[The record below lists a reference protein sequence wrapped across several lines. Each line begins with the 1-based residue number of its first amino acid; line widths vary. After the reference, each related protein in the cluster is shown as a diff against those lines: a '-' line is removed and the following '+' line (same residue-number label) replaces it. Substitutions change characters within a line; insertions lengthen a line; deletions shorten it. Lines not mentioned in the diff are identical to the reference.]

1 MPKIFISIMKYDY
14 GVAERGYSYEYNN
27 LYLPLCDV
35 YGKDQVFLFDFY
47 SEFKTFGKSE
57 MNKKL
62 KELITKQKPD
72 IALFALFENEFDPQI
87 VNSLKQITKTVVYF
101 FDDPWRK
108 DFAKYWRQY
117 FSFFSTPDYTMYKKY
132 LSDGV
137 DNAIFSPFGFNKNI
151 YKKLNI
157 EKIYSVSFI
166 GGYSPLRD
174 WIIRGL
180 KKKGIEVEVF
190 GRGWSK
196 EKSWLTE
203 EEMVKVINQTKIN
216 LNLSNAVSYHL
227 PFLLWSLHSTRA
239 VKELLLLRKTIEQ
252 VKGRHYELNGCGGF
266 QLSYNIPGLEVAFEI
281 NKEIA
286 VYDSL
291 KKLPQRIKYYLK
303 HENEREEI
311 ALNGYNRAV
320 KDHLAQDYMQQL
332 VRKVLDY

>member
-14 GVAERGYSYEYNN
+14 GIEERGYSYEYNN

-35 YGKDQVFLFDFY
+35 YGKEQIFLFDFY
-47 SEFKTFGKSE
+47 TEFKNFGKSE

-62 KELITKQKPD
+62 KQLITEQKPD

-87 VNSLKQITKTVVYF
+87 INTLKKVTKSVVYF

-108 DFAKYWRQY
+108 DFANHWRRY

-132 LSDGV
+132 LSDSIE
-137 DNAIFSPFGFNKNI
+137 NSIFSPFGFNKNI
-151 YKKLNI
+151 YKKLGL
-157 EKIYSVSFI
+157 EKIYDVSFI

-174 WIIRGL
+174 WIIRKL
-180 KKKGIEVEVF
+180 KKKGIDVKVF
-190 GRGWSK
+190 GRGWNN

-227 PFLLWSLHSTRA
+227 LFLIWSLHSPRA
-239 VKELLLLRKTIEQ
+239 VKELLLLRKTVEQ
-252 VKGRHYELNGCGGF
+252 VKGRHYEINGCGGF
-266 QLSYNIPGLEVAFEI
+266 QLSYNIPGLEIAFEI
-281 NKEIA
+281 DKEIA

-291 KKLPQRIKYYLK
+291 KNLPQRIKYFLDN
-303 HENEREEI
+303 ENERESI
-311 ALNGYNRAV
+311 ALNGYNRAAR
-320 KDHLAQDYMQQL
+320 DHSAQNYMQQL
-332 VRKVLDY
+332 INKVLG